1 MTRGCAPWLLVA
13 LLLGC
18 LPGATRHALRACE
31 VTGSGTVDSAQPEKP
46 SAADSL
52 RGLGC
57 VHLQH
62 ERFIQAGDTY
72 RDLIELV
79 PQDAD
84 AHYYLG
90 VALSKQQD
98 RPGAVDAFEKAVA
111 RASGFVEALW
121 SLALLYNERGDG
133 YEAVVEMADRAI
145 ALAPE
150 QAYCHF
156 VRGFIL
162 YSHGYD
168 EQAIETLN
176 TAIGLGDSLAHA
188 RYYLGLLYQRRGD
201 LQAATKALEDVIE
214 IDPQYAQAYYSL
226 ASLYA
231 SSGRTEDGTRMVG
244 LYKDVRAN
252 RAKEDRYR
260 TILHRQ
266 ASDED
271 VHSAG
276 THYNLGQVYLK
287 RGWFDKA
294 LHEFEAALEADA
306 NHAEAA
312 HNLGVVL
319 SQRGDV
325 VRAIPQFLRAVEIK
339 PEYGLAWEN
348 LGNSYLVT
356 GDYLAAERSY
366 RQAIAFRENS
376 AGANYGIGTALI
388 QQGKIDEGRSFRVAA
403 RR

>member
-1 MTRGCAPWLLVA
+1 VIRGCAPWLLVV

-18 LPGATRHALRACE
+18 RPGATRHALRVCE
-31 VTGSGTVDSAQPEKP
+31 VTASGSVASGLSDSP
-46 SAADSL
+46 SDADAL

-57 VHLQH
+57 VHLRH
-62 ERFIQAGDTY
+62 ERFIQAADTY
-72 RDLIELV
+72 SDLIGLV
-79 PQDAD
+79 PEDAD

-90 VALSKQQD
+90 VALSKQKK
-98 RPGAVDAFEKAVA
+98 REAAVDAFEGAVV

-133 YEAVVEMADRAI
+133 YETVVEMADRAV

-168 EQAIETLN
+168 EQAIETLKR
-176 TAIGLGDSLAHA
+176 AIGLGDSLAHA

-201 LQAATKALEDVIE
+201 LPAATRAFEEVID

-231 SSGRTEDGTRMVG
+231 SSGHTEDGTRMVG
-244 LYKDVRAN
+244 LFKDASAN
-252 RAKEDRYR
+252 QVQEDRYR
-260 TILHRQ
+260 TILQ
-266 ASDED
+266 APDED
-271 VHSAG
+271 VAAG
-276 THYNLGQVYLK
+276 THFNLGQVYLK
-287 RGWFDKA
+287 RGLFDKA

-319 SQRGDV
+319 SQRGEV
-325 VRAIPQFLRAVEIK
+325 VRAIPRFLRAVEIK

-348 LGNSYLVT
+348 LGNSYLAT

-366 RQAIAFRENS
+366 RQAITFRENS
-376 AGANYGIGTALI
+376 AGASYGLGTALI
-388 QQGKIDEGRSFRVAA
+388 QQGKINEGRSFRVAA

>member
-1 MTRGCAPWLLVA
+1 V
-13 LLLGC
+13 
-18 LPGATRHALRACE
+18 CE
-31 VTGSGTVDSAQPEKP
+31 VTESGAAESARFDDTGD
-46 SAADSL
+46 ADAL

-57 VHLQH
+57 IHLQH
-62 ERFIQAGDTY
+62 ERLIQAIDTY
-72 RDLIELV
+72 RKLIELV
-79 PQDAD
+79 PHDAD

-90 VALSKQQD
+90 VALSKQ
-98 RPGAVDAFEKAVA
+98 RENKAAVEAFEKAVD

-133 YEAVVEMADRAI
+133 YETVVEMADRAI

-162 YSHGYD
+162 YSHGHD
-168 EQAIETLN
+168 EQAMEALE
-176 TAIGLGDSLAHA
+176 TAIGLGGSPAHA
-188 RYYLGLLYQRRGD
+188 RYYLGLLHQRRGD
-201 LQAATKALEDVIE
+201 LPAATNAFEDVIE

-231 SSGRTEDGTRMVG
+231 SSGRTEDGARMVG
-244 LYKDVRAN
+244 RFKDVSADRV
-252 RAKEDRYR
+252 KEDRYR
-260 TILHRQ
+260 RLLYRQ
-266 ASDED
+266 TSDEF

-276 THYNLGQVYLK
+276 THYSLGQVYLK
-287 RGWFDKA
+287 RGRFDA
-294 LHEFEAALEADA
+294 ASHEFEAALEADA

-319 SQRGDV
+319 SKRGEV
-325 VRAIPQFLRAVEIK
+325 ARAIPQFLRAVEIK

-348 LGNSYLVT
+348 LGNSYLAN

-366 RQAIAFRENS
+366 RQAITFREDS
-376 AGANYGIGTALI
+376 AGANYGLGTALI